1 MRSGCFL
8 VLFYVFLRI
17 LHTKLFL
24 ITISH
29 IVLKNNIYANMFAY
43 QVHRFGIP
51 YVTMFRYLT
60 KMEGVYGFP
69 GVLLILF

>member
-51 YVTMFRYLT
+51 YVTMFLYLT